1 MKLSFGEQFIGPKE
15 GDNSSPENDGDEA
28 DESESVKRR
37 RLSPLVD
44 ASNPIMAQVLLLS
57 V

>member
-15 GDNSSPENDGDEA
+15 GDNSSPEHDGDEA

-44 ASNPIMAQVLLLS
+44 ASNPIMAQVLL
-57 V
+57 